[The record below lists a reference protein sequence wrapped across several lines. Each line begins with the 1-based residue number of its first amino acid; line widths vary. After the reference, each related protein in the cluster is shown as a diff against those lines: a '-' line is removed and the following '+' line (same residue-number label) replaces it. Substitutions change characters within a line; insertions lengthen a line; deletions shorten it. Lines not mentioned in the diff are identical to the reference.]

1 MVNRANAAR
10 FRMAAGLAGLLLL
23 GVQPA
28 RAQLDAGIAVGSKAP
43 AVTIED
49 LEGRPVE
56 LGKLIGSKPILL
68 EFWATW
74 CSLCKALLP
83 QLEAVRNTFGN
94 RVAIYGINVTVND
107 SKPRIRRYLEE
118 HKPPFQVLWDEKGAG
133 TRAYDVPAT
142 SFVVVIDQAGTVVY
156 TGSGE
161 DQDLVAAVR
170 KVLGRP

>member
-1 MVNRANAAR
+1 V
-10 FRMAAGLAGLLLL
+10 LL
-23 GVQPA
+23 GARPA

-43 AVTIED
+43 AVTIDD

-142 SFVVVIDQAGTVVY
+142 SFVVVIDQAGMVVY

-170 KVLGRP
+170 RVLGRP

>member
-1 MVNRANAAR
+1 MVNGANPAR
-10 FRMAAGLAGLLLL
+10 FRMAGVLACLVLL
-23 GVQPA
+23 GAQPA

-43 AVTIED
+43 AVTIDD

-83 QLEAVRNTFGN
+83 RLEAVRNTFGN

-118 HKPPFQVLWDEKGAG
+118 HKPPFQVLWDEKGVG